1 MTTDQKKVFLL
12 LKSVILHH
20 QGLEEGE
27 KKMLTAIASIIH
39 ASEELVWTQEFILKD
54 QPTAFE
60 RARQY
65 LNTLVID
72 WGKDTRIDLMGQV
85 WESTSQKG
93 FITEIEATA
102 ILKLAKDWDIQKEL
116 VTLIRKKRN
125 TV

>member
-27 KKMLTAIASIIH
+27 KKMLADVASTMN
-39 ASEELVWTQEFILKD
+39 AFEELVWVQEFILKD

-65 LNTLVID
+65 LNTLVIT
-72 WGKDTRIDLMGQV
+72 WEKDTRIDLMGQV
-85 WESTSQKG
+85 WESTNQKG
-93 FITEIEATA
+93 FISEIEATA
-102 ILKLAKDWDIQKEL
+102 ILKLAKDWQIQPEL
-116 VTLIRKKRN
+116 VTLIRKKRKA
-125 TV
+125 V